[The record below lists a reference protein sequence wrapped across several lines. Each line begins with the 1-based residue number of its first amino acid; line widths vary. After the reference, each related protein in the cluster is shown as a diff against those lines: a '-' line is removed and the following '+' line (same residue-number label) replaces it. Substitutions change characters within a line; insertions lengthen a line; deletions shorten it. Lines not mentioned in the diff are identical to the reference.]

1 MFQQKMYT
9 EQEVQEIIARL
20 SKLHLETS
28 EKSFDSMYQQ
38 YNESLQKLTQRTEEQ
53 VNISRE
59 KVLKKFHGILLS
71 VIVHAQKTGDKDL
84 INLVTEE
91 LNNLANQE

>member
-28 EKSFDSMYQQ
+28 EKSFYSMYQQ

-59 KVLKKFHGILLS
+59 KILKNVHGILLS

-84 INLVTEE
+84 INIVTEE